1 MLLYPSNREMVSFR
15 TWKNQDNCGTFIL
28 QTFYSSSVK
37 QEHLRLDTCLD
48 LHRTQE
54 VCKVVLK
61 RPLRALP
68 IVWLDYKSCESK
80 ERESQWGFIF
90 IFEGY
95 PWQTVYIGCTVVAV
109 VVFVGVVI
117 AIVVVVVVV
126 LRRLGLSPSLQDFF
140 CFIIIVVVVVVVCS
154 VVVEWSLKNGVC
166 TINKTLTPNQIQ

>member
-1 MLLYPSNREMVSFR
+1 MLRFS
-15 TWKNQDNCGTFIL
+15 
-28 QTFYSSSVK
+28 
-37 QEHLRLDTCLD
+37 
-48 LHRTQE
+48 QE

-154 VVVEWSLKNGVC
+154 VVVEWSLKIEDEQRTV
-166 TINKTLTPNQIQ
+166 KLKYVSLRPNQIKFLATEICHPLKIHSL